1 MEVISSKRFL
11 LLTLVTSS
19 LLTPIFCADELMM
32 SKLHRKENYDKY
44 SEPRGDLKGEKKRSL
59 NFEELK
65 DWGPKNV
72 LKTNTPAV
80 NKMPHSAANLPLRF
94 GRTMEK
100 ESTRGMADPPLRFRG
115 NFQESIWRRVPNLPQ
130 RFGRTTAK
138 SVTKTLGD
146 MLQQSMHSP
155 SVNKLLYSV
164 TYQLQESQNPDQKHP
179 RRLGFQKIDDTALNQ
194 EK

>member
-19 LLTPIFCADELMM
+19 LLTPTFCADELMM
-32 SKLHRKENYDKY
+32 SKLHSKENYDKY

-72 LKTNTPAV
+72 IKTSTPAV
-80 NKMPHSAANLPLRF
+80 NKKPHSAANLPLRF

-100 ESTRGMADPPLRFRG
+100 ESTGWMANPPLRLRG
-115 NFQESIWRRVPNLPQ
+115 NIEESIWRHAPNLPQ

-138 SVTKTLGD
+138 SVPKTLGD
-146 MLQQSMHSP
+146 VLQQSMHSP

-164 TYQLQESQNPDQKHP
+164 IYQLQEFQNPDPKHP
-179 RRLGFQKIDDTALNQ
+179 R
-194 EK
+194 